1 MTDNEKRWLV
11 FGIALNKVLIPQIRP
26 FVDQEVIKEYNTLKT
41 SQSIDSQS
49 ATSRLREW
57 PGKLTLKYENIN
69 GNDGLP
75 RLHGG
80 KYDFCNF
87 NCKVLTHTDFAKL
100 YLKSYMVHF
109 NAFDDDMDA
118 SAVLLL
124 LGRVPVFPGTVHA
137 TANSVRNERNDWAH
151 CVFSKWN
158 EGKYQD
164 RFSKMED
171 LVKAMALNSSDEGK
185 IVGELKDWRN
195 KGDFF
200 CIMLYV

>member
-11 FGIALNKVLIPQIRP
+11 FGIARNKVLIPQIRP
-26 FVDQEVIKEYNTLKT
+26 FVDQEVIKGYNTLKT
-41 SQSIDSQS
+41 SHSIDSQS

-75 RLHGG
+75 RLRGG

-87 NCKVLTHTDFAKL
+87 NCKVLTHTDFIFAKL
-100 YLKSYMVHF
+100 YLESYMVHF

-124 LGRVPVFPGTVHA
+124 LGRVPVFPGTVQA
-137 TANSVRNERNDWAH
+137 AANSVRNERNDWAH

-158 EGKYQD
+158 EDKYQD

-171 LVKAMALNSSDEGK
+171 LVKAMALNSSDQGK
-185 IVGELKDWRN
+185 IVGELNPFPSK
-195 KGDFF
+195 
-200 CIMLYV
+200 